1 MTDKVVGKR
10 MLLKSG
16 FWYTAS
22 VFLTRGMVFI
32 TMPIFTRLMNKAQ
45 YGDFAVFC
53 SWQSILLI
61 FCSLELHG
69 TLNLARFDYSEDE
82 YKSYIT
88 SSLSLCS
95 LITGVLFGLYC
106 VFPHIFD
113 KLFLMKKEYMY
124 VMFAYLFTAPALTMF
139 QTKQRV
145 EYKYKTSSAIS
156 ISASIISPAIA
167 VVMVLVMRDNDALFG
182 RIIGQHSLYIAL
194 GIAFYIYFLYG
205 SRKINVSYWKYALR
219 LGIPLAL
226 SYLGSRVLL
235 TADSIVLKH
244 MCTPENVS
252 NISVTHSTSHI
263 ILLLV
268 QTINMAWA
276 PWLYDMLKRR
286 RHDEVKK
293 FYRGYLWMVI
303 LATFAVL
310 AVGPEVILVLGGA
323 KYKDAIYLLP
333 PNILCGIFTVLTAN
347 FVNIETYHKKPKY
360 AAILTGGVAVLNVG
374 LDILG
379 VYLFGYMAVCYTTV
393 LCQLLLC
400 LLHYRITMKMEIQ
413 EILSGKTFVAVLI
426 ATIALIPI
434 ALLLYQST
442 IIRYSVIAVCFVA
455 VVALVIHK
463 KEEIK
468 KLIQKVRKKK

>member
-1 MTDKVVGKR
+1 M
-10 MLLKSG
+10 
-16 FWYTAS
+16 
-22 VFLTRGMVFI
+22 
-32 TMPIFTRLMNKAQ
+32 
-45 YGDFAVFC
+45 
-53 SWQSILLI
+53 
-61 FCSLELHG
+61 
-69 TLNLARFDYSEDE
+69 
-82 YKSYIT
+82 
-88 SSLSLCS
+88 
-95 LITGVLFGLYC
+95 
-106 VFPHIFD
+106 
-113 KLFLMKKEYMY
+113 
-124 VMFAYLFTAPALTMF
+124 
-139 QTKQRV
+139 
-145 EYKYKTSSAIS
+145 
-156 ISASIISPAIA
+156 
-167 VVMVLVMRDNDALFG
+167 
-182 RIIGQHSLYIAL
+182 L
-194 GIAFYIYFLYG
+194 GIIFYVYFLRA
-205 SRKINVSYWKYALR
+205 SRTVRFSHWKYAVR
-219 LGIPLAL
+219 LGLPLVF

-263 ILLLV
+263 VLLLV
-268 QTINMAWA
+268 QTINLAWA

-293 FYRGYLWMVI
+293 FYRGYLWLVI

-413 EILSGKTFVAVLI
+413 EILSVKTFVAALI
-426 ATIALIPI
+426 ATLALIPI

-442 IIRYSVIAVCFVA
+442 IVRYLVIALCFVA
-455 VVALVIHK
+455 VVALAIYK